1 MLIFIIK
8 IAHFINACFV
18 TLMYKA
24 NLYYYPRLLMDSFA
38 AAEKALSAMLKSV
51 EATGEVKEAR
61 VDYRQILID
70 FADEVPGRQK
80 AVIKRIPLQKINNLI
95 AVLHEFKQESRHS
108 RMIELLAM
116 MEKDEVSPHD
126 LVIEEPSNKVE

>member
-1 MLIFIIK
+1 
-8 IAHFINACFV
+8 
-18 TLMYKA
+18 
-24 NLYYYPRLLMDSFA
+24 MDSFA

-51 EATGEVKEAR
+51 EETGVVKETR

-95 AVLHEFKQESRHS
+95 AVLHEFKQESRHT
-108 RMIELLAM
+108 RMIEILAM
-116 MEKDEVSPHD
+116 MEKDNVSPYELLD
-126 LVIEEPSNKVE
+126 DVYED